1 MKPPKEIKPHPVAI
15 GLFFVAVA
23 LLVSGWIAA
32 IYTPLESRLPHALSY
47 IGVGVMVLCLLILI
61 FQKS

>member
-1 MKPPKEIKPHPVAI
+1 MKTPKEIKPHPLAI

-23 LLVSGWIAA
+23 LLIGGWIAA

-47 IGVGVMVLCLLILI
+47 TGVGVMGLCLLILM